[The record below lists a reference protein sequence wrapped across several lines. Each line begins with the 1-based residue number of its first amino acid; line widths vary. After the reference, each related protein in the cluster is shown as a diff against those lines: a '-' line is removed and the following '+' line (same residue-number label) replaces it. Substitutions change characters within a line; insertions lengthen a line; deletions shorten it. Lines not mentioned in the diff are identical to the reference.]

1 MYRDLQHPEIDW
13 ILRTGYPSWM
23 QEGEATEY
31 DEDLDYEEKRERE
44 LFGEE

>member
-13 ILRTGYPSWM
+13 CLRTGYPSWM
-23 QEGEATEY
+23 QEGEVPEY